1 MMLRVTT
8 AAHQSTCVTLK
19 VEGRV
24 AAEWIDVLERECR
37 TLLADHQ
44 SVLLDFA
51 NVTFVDRRGVEVLK
65 SLAAEEVEI
74 INCPAFITDLLS
86 EEHGP

>member
-8 AAHQSTCVTLK
+8 AAHRSTCVTLK

-24 AAEWIDVLERECR
+24 AAEWTDVLERECR
-37 TLLADHQ
+37 SLLADDL

-51 NVTFVDRRGVEVLK
+51 NVTFVRLPV
-65 SLAAEEVEI
+65 
-74 INCPAFITDLLS
+74 
-86 EEHGP
+86 